1 MPPVEA
7 LRQSFIKKMIRPS
20 RFFCSLPL
28 CRRRLAIP
36 SFVRASMTKS
46 FVIRGKMLWSS
57 LSNFIVMP
65 MSRCNDGWHDIVQDA
80 TLISDQRTF
89 AAWENAFASLDPFQ
103 FQSTI
108 LLHFQWW
115 ISWIF
120 ARREVQLRGFLISSG
135 TICMATCCD
144 VRKKGVFIRDWRF
157 SSSFQRIFCC
167 CNRGGPRLHFP
178 CKAALFNDCSFLS
191 DGTEKTSTFPSH
203 PLKVENWL
211 IIWHLR
217 QKSCEVSFRKCCQC
231 YSTWRAQAR
240 RETNVFCSVT
250 DYYEFLDHQFT
261 LSWCYLLPVAR
272 S

>member
-144 VRKKGVFIRDWRF
+144 VRKKGVFLSAIEDFPLVFNGFFAVAIMEVLAYIFLARRPFLTIVRF
-157 SSSFQRIFCC
+157 CPTVQRKH
-167 CNRGGPRLHFP
+167 PHFP
-178 CKAALFNDCSFLS
+178 
-191 DGTEKTSTFPSH
+191 H
-203 PLKVENWL
+203 IHLKWK
-211 IIWHLR
+211 I
-217 QKSCEVSFRKCCQC
+217 
-231 YSTWRAQAR
+231 
-240 RETNVFCSVT
+240 
-250 DYYEFLDHQFT
+250 D
-261 LSWCYLLPVAR
+261 
-272 S
+272 

>member
-1 MPPVEA
+1 MPLLCWTWILSSFSRPFCCIFSDGFHGSLLDERYNSGDFSFPVA
-7 LRQSFIKKMIRPS
+7 PS
-20 RFFCSLPL
+20 AWP
-28 CRRRLAIP
+28 
-36 SFVRASMTKS
+36 
-46 FVIRGKMLWSS
+46 
-57 LSNFIVMP
+57 
-65 MSRCNDGWHDIVQDA
+65 H
-80 TLISDQRTF
+80 
-89 AAWENAFASLDPFQ
+89 AAM
-103 FQSTI
+103 
-108 LLHFQWW
+108 
-115 ISWIF
+115 
-120 ARREVQLRGFLISSG
+120 
-135 TICMATCCD
+135 C
-144 VRKKGVFIRDWRF
+144 VRKAFFIRDWRF

-211 IIWHLR
+211 IIWHLL